1 MGSNLSIEF
10 VAQDNHILEL
20 IRYRVLFRITA
31 VPDLGLVEETEARSL
46 NDPGRSAEGIG
57 SEENSCPE
65 NSLEGGQQTSIFLPA
80 FVHPER
86 LQHLG
91 RSSKA
96 NGLTLLSHGKS
107 CQVYRHDAVLSEREA
122 IVGIPVTCSTKLPFR
137 RSYTISPFDG
147 FRTGNPHRTNGRE
160 LNATFSF
167 PSARFSRTA
176 RLPSACRSMCFE
188 ITSSGAIR
196 FRADPAD
203 SMPPA
208 PA

>member
-10 VAQDNHILEL
+10 VAQDNHIFEL

-31 VPDLGLVEETEARSL
+31 VPDLGLVKETEARSL

-65 NSLEGGQQTSIFLPA
+65 NSLEGGYQTPIFLAA

-96 NGLTLLSHGKS
+96 NGLTLLADSKS
-107 CQVYRHDAVLSEREA
+107 RQVNRHDTVLSEREA
-122 IVGIPVTCSTKLPFR
+122 ILGVTSDLQHEVAVPALVQQQ
-137 RSYTISPFDG
+137 TI
-147 FRTGNPHRTNGRE
+147 
-160 LNATFSF
+160 LVF
-167 PSARFSRTA
+167 PSWTSRV
-176 RLPSACRSMCFE
+176 RSPS
-188 ITSSGAIR
+188 
-196 FRADPAD
+196 
-203 SMPPA
+203 PA
-208 PA
+208 PCFQ